1 MHALHHQSYSLCYLI
16 QRENFQTEQN
26 TRSVFKVVRNATDV
40 LKIFSSLFRRVNHR
54 VSRQTYSAFLNNC
67 IETRVSVRKSL
78 AQLSQLL
85 ISRLQ

>member
-1 MHALHHQSYSLCYLI
+1 MHALHHQPYSLCYLI

-40 LKIFSSLFRRVNHR
+40 LKIFSSLSRRDKHR
-54 VSRQTYSAFLNNC
+54 VSRQTYSAFLKK
-67 IETRVSVRKSL
+67 RVSVRKSL